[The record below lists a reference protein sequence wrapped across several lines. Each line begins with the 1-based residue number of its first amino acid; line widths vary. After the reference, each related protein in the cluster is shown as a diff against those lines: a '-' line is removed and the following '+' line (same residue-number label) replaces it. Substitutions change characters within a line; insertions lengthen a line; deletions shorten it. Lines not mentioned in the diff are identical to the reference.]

1 MAINDDSEIV
11 RIILGN
17 ARWSLD
23 FCHYVL
29 SEIFDLADEFE
40 GLFTDQEALTQKREL
55 RQTCLPR

>member
-1 MAINDDSEIV
+1 MATNDDSEIV

-23 FCHYVL
+23 FCHFVL

-40 GLFTDQEALTQKREL
+40 GLFTDQEALIQKREPHQICVL
-55 RQTCLPR
+55 A